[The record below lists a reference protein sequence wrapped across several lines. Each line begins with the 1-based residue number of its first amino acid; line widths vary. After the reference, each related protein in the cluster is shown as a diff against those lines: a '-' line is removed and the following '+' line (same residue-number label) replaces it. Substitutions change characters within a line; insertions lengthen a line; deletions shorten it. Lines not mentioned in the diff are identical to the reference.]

1 MPEYTV
7 VTARAAEQF
16 RELSGTVHTTSIPGF
31 LDQDEAVG
39 RYWSRLA
46 EIFPDYQFCLVEEA
60 SGTAVARGHSIP
72 VAFDGEWSSL
82 PDEGLDWVLEKG
94 FLDNADGRRSTVYS
108 ALYIVVSDQ
117 YRGSGLSS
125 RVLAAMR
132 QIGREQ
138 GFSHLIAPV
147 RPSMKS
153 HYPLIAMEEYCRWQ
167 NAEGYPF
174 DPWLR
179 VHVRAGG
186 AVLHPCTRS
195 MEVRGSLRQ
204 WEGWTGMAFPGIGSY
219 IVPGCLVPVTVDND
233 SEGLYVEPGI
243 WVLHRLCERAA

>member
-16 RELSGTVHTTSIPGF
+16 RELSVTVHTTSIPGF
-31 LDQDEAVG
+31 LDHDEAVA
-39 RYWSRLA
+39 RYWPCLA
-46 EIFPDYQFCLVEEA
+46 EIFPDYQFCLVEKA

-82 PDEGLDWVLEKG
+82 PNAGLDWVLQKG
-94 FLDNADGRRSTVYS
+94 FLDYADGRRPTVYS

-117 YRGSGLSS
+117 HRGRGLSS
-125 RVLAAMR
+125 RVLVAMR
-132 QIGREQ
+132 QIGQEQ
-138 GFSHLIAPV
+138 GFRHLIAPV

-186 AVLHPCTRS
+186 AVLHACMRS

-204 WEGWTGMAFPGIGSY
+204 WEEWTGMGFPGVGSY
-219 IVPGCLVPVTVDND
+219 VVPGALVPVTVDSG

-243 WVLHRLCERAA
+243 WVFHRLL

>member
-7 VTARAAEQF
+7 VTAQAAAPFRA
-16 RELSGTVHTTSIPGF
+16 LSATVHTSSIPDF
-31 LDQDEAVG
+31 LNQDKVVAW
-39 RYWSRLA
+39 YWARLA
-46 EIFPDYQFCLVEEA
+46 ERFPAYQFCLVEQA

-72 VAFDGEWSSL
+72 LAFDGPWFSL
-82 PDEGLDWVLEKG
+82 PDGGLDWVLEQG
-94 FLDNADGRRSTVYS
+94 FLDDAAGRRPTLYS
-108 ALYIVVSDQ
+108 ALYIVVADP
-117 YRGSGLSS
+117 YRGTGLSA

-132 QIGREQ
+132 QIGRQQ

-147 RPSMKS
+147 RPSLKS
-153 HYPLIAMEEYCRWQ
+153 RYPLIAMGEYCWWQ

-186 AVLHPCTRS
+186 TVLHPCLRS

-204 WEGWTGMAFPGIGSY
+204 WEEWTGMAFPGGGSY
-219 IVPGCLVPVTVDND
+219 VVPGGLVPVTVENG
-233 SEGLYVEPGI
+233 SEGVYVEPGI
-243 WVLHRLCERAA
+243 WVVHRLR